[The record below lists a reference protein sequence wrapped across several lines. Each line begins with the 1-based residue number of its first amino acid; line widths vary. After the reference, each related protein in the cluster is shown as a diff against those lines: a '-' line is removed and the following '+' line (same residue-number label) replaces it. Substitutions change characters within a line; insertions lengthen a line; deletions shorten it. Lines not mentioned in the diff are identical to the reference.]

1 MFVQCS
7 SLFHCISS
15 KLHQIQYSFSDPTST
30 IVKYCIS
37 SRLTVNDFFLS
48 FSNIIH
54 CSLMFKLALG
64 VKYCISSK
72 LTVYNFFLSFSN
84 IIHCSL
90 VYQLYQLYLHYID
103 SERPL
108 PLVCYCHR
116 IVSTVF
122 YISNSAH
129 QYTWI
134 LYLELVSYIQ

>member
-1 MFVQCS
+1 MNDFF
-7 SLFHCISS
+7 L
-15 KLHQIQYSFSDPTST
+15 SFSNIIHCSLVFKLALV
-30 IVKYCIS
+30 VKYCIS
-37 SRLTVNDFFLS
+37 SKLTVNNFFLS

-54 CSLMFKLALG
+54 CSLMFKLVLV
-64 VKYCISSK
+64 VKYCISSR

-122 YISNSAH
+122 YISNSAR

-134 LYLELVSYIQ
+134 LYLELVSYIHQ